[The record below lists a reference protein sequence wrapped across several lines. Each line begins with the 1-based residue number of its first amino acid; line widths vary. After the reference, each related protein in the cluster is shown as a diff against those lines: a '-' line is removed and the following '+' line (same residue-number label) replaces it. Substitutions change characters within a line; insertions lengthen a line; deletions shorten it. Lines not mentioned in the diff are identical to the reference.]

1 MSRVCGCG
9 AYSMIVHDPTKS
21 EVTKVN
27 SHHSDLLGIRYPV
40 EYDITCRLS
49 HPHLLSAKR
58 ITQEGYLVF
67 DYYPYTLWS
76 DKILNLPLHRRELLL
91 EQLLSA
97 VEALHEAGYVHLDI
111 KGDNV
116 LVNEDGTFLVLA
128 DFGAALFIGANK
140 GKSSPRERII
150 DDLKSPELLLAKINQ
165 EELIYTRMCD
175 YWSLGIL
182 CLEVLLGKPSH
193 YRTKTPQEIYDDRRD
208 NLGLM
213 ISQVKGEWQIYL
225 QELLAWDVEKRHQP
239 IVLNAESPF
248 KDPPVQASR
257 MECKD
262 IFLTSALKWIDIC
275 GTERVEAFFLA
286 TDLFHRLT
294 SSQMSTFNK
303 NNLFL
308 TCYWLAL
315 KVIEGVSVDPR
326 EIDPDNDKIKDL
338 WKIEIAII
346 QHLNGCLYYPNSFT
360 QARSIQDLLVAW
372 RYLYSRDQPE
382 ERYSLQECPDKTNFS
397 LEQLFYYLGYIC

>member
-9 AYSMIVHDPTKS
+9 AYSKILHDPIKN
-21 EVTKVN
+21 EVIKVN
-27 SHHSDLLGIRYPV
+27 SQHSDLLGIRYPV
-40 EYDITCRLS
+40 EYDITCRLT

-76 DKILNLPLHRRELLL
+76 DKILNLPLPQRELLL

-97 VEALHEAGYVHLDI
+97 VEALHEAGYLHLDI

-116 LVNEDGTFLVLA
+116 LVNEECTHLVLA
-128 DFGAALFIGANK
+128 DFGSALFVGGNK

-150 DDLKSPELLLAKINQ
+150 DDLKSPELLLAKIKQQ
-165 EELIYTRMCD
+165 ELVYTRMCD
-175 YWSLGIL
+175 YWSLGLL
-182 CLEVLLGKPSH
+182 CLEVLLDKPFQ
-193 YRTKTPQEIYDDRRD
+193 YRIKTAQEIYNDRRD
-208 NLGLM
+208 HLPAM

-225 QELLAWDVEKRHQP
+225 QELLAWDVVKRHQP
-239 IVLNAESPF
+239 IVLNAESPLRE
-248 KDPPVQASR
+248 PPLYTLS
-257 MECKD
+257 MECKN
-262 IFLTSALKWIDIC
+262 IFLAAALKWIDIC

-294 SSQMSTFNK
+294 SSQIGIDK

-308 TCYWLAL
+308 ACYWLAL

-326 EIDPDNDKIKDL
+326 EIDPNSDIIKDL
-338 WKIEIAII
+338 WKIEITII
-346 QHLNGCLYYPNSFT
+346 QHLNGCLYYPNRFT
-360 QARSIQDLLVAW
+360 HARSLQDLLVAW
-372 RYLYSRDQPE
+372 RYLYSREQPE
-382 ERYSLQECPDKTNFS
+382 ESFS
-397 LEQLFYYLGYIC
+397 LEEYQGKTNLSLEQYFYYLGYLC